1 MGCHVLNWPLT
12 LMDPLLEQALYQPE
26 GPQSHNS
33 SLQLKGP
40 LWQITMPFSSSPFP
54 VLDLPTPPLTQPWCA
69 WKGRQLDPSLSPTGG
84 HPTNSTAQQQA
95 RRWQFTATRG
105 SAVSRSRQELVLVHP
120 PWNLTVNTNAS
131 PFLFR
136 WLQAQFQPFLLGS
149 SDGR

>member
-1 MGCHVLNWPLT
+1 MGCHVLNRPLT

-84 HPTNSTAQQQA
+84 HPTNGTAQQQQDGGNSQPHGVQQCPA
-95 RRWQFTATRG
+95 GPSALESDSEYKCLSLPLPMPPG
-105 SAVSRSRQELVLVHP
+105 SVPALRP
-120 PWNLTVNTNAS
+120 
-131 PFLFR
+131 
-136 WLQAQFQPFLLGS
+136 G
-149 SDGR
+149 